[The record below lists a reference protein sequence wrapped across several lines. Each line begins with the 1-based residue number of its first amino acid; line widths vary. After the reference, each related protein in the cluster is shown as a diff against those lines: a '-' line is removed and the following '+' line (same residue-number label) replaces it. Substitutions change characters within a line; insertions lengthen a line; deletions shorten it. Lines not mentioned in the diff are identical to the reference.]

1 MYCKVQQESASCIKL
16 DLALV
21 HSSHAPDPKRLS
33 SGHQCGHFAPHTK
46 AWDQQM
52 AGSGGK
58 ILVKRREG
66 SFWQYQ
72 GMDEEGVFRRIWV
85 SKQCHCPQ
93 AILIS
98 HLLFWGLFV
107 EIFWGVFIHICL
119 SLSAPENQPASQ
131 MLSGNSN

>member
-1 MYCKVQQESASCIKL
+1 M
-16 DLALV
+16 
-21 HSSHAPDPKRLS
+21 
-33 SGHQCGHFAPHTK
+33 
-46 AWDQQM
+46 
-52 AGSGGK
+52 
-58 ILVKRREG
+58 KRREG

-85 SKQCHCPQ
+85 SKQCHCPH

-131 MLSGNSN
+131 VLSGNSN